1 VTGIVA
7 RSGNDLVMP
16 SQKAS
21 PIRAARFSLGDEPPV
36 VRVEWVDV
44 DVMASAEA
52 ASTAEG
58 IAFAWRLMIS
68 VCAARFVSRGL
79 APAWIGSGGRNR
91 GFVGR

>member
-7 RSGNDLVMP
+7 RSGNDLAMA

-21 PIRAARFSLGDEPPV
+21 PIRAARFSLGGERPL

-58 IAFAWRLMIS
+58 IAIAWRLMIS
-68 VCAARFVSRGL
+68 VCAARLMSRGL
-79 APAWIGSGGRNR
+79 TPAWIGSGGRNR